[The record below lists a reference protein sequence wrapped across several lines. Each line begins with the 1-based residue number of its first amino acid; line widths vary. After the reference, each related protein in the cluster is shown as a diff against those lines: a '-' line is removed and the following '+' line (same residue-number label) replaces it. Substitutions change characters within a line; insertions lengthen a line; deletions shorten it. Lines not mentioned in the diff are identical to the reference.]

1 MGYDPEAG
9 MLQREEEAAARE
21 ERMTGGR
28 MPRGDIDGEQPYK
41 KPMGFT
47 QRINKLVF
55 VVLLQVSCHCEPVRL
70 SGVAIPRLEG
80 KCIDQHPK
88 NGGSCDFWW

>member
-9 MLQREEEAAARE
+9 MLQREKEAASRE

-41 KPMGFT
+41 KPMGF
-47 QRINKLVF
+47 
-55 VVLLQVSCHCEPVRL
+55 L
-70 SGVAIPRLEG
+70 SGSTNWCLSFCFKFPVIAN
-80 KCIDQHPK
+80 Q
-88 NGGSCDFWW
+88 SA